1 MPLIDASQSL
11 AMRIVLEYRGRFS
24 GGGSDTHKNQEY
36 RCSESSSHGPM
47 DYLFSGQPANQLGPG
62 FNFTPFT
69 HKFHGD

>member
-47 DYLFSGQPANQLGPG
+47 DYLFSGQPAYQLGPG
-62 FNFTPFT
+62 IILTPFA
-69 HKFHGD
+69 HKFRGD